1 MNRGFKFLIQPTKD
15 QQQKFIN
22 TFGCC
27 RFVWNKIL
35 NDKQEAYK
43 QGIKFNKTLA
53 QYKTEFPFLKDVDSL
68 ALNAT
73 ANHLNLAYK
82 NFLRKEQNFQN
93 LSLRSILSKLIQL
106 IINQQVKLFVFK
118 IIKLKFLKLVGLKL
132 KCIDS
137 YQKIMKLNI

>member
-43 QGIKFNKTLA
+43 QGVKFNKTLV
-53 QYKTEFPFLKDVDSL
+53 QYKTEFPFLKDADSL
-68 ALNAT
+68 ALNVT
-73 ANHLNLAYK
+73 ANHLNSAYK

-93 LSLRSILSKLIQL
+93 LSLKSILSKHIQL
-106 IINQQVKLFVFK
+106 IINQQVRLFAFR
-118 IIKLKFLKLVGLKL
+118 IIRLEYLKLVGLKL
-132 KCIDS
+132 NCIDN
-137 YQKIMKLNI
+137 YQKIVKLNI